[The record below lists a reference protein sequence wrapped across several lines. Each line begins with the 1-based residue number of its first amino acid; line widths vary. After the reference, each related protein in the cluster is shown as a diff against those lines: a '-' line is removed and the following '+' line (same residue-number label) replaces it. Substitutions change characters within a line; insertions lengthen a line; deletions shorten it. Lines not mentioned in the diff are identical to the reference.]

1 MSYRKRGKFT
11 GTGHFLHEVKLFY
24 FWNLRNLSEYK
35 LIDPIKQTKKMYINF
50 WEKTNMAAPS
60 ATERV
65 IFKNFQ
71 ESEVTSDIYGSV
83 IIGDTENFIS
93 AKL

>member
-1 MSYRKRGKFT
+1 
-11 GTGHFLHEVKLFY
+11 
-24 FWNLRNLSEYK
+24 
-35 LIDPIKQTKKMYINF
+35 MYVSF